1 MCVVGHYTL
10 KIKESA
16 ICFTAMGALNY
27 LYHPSLY
34 PSIRSGDVT
43 AITLNSA
50 NAAYHC
56 WVFVK

>member
-1 MCVVGHYTL
+1 MCVVGHYAL

-16 ICFTAMGALNY
+16 ICFTAMGAPNY
-27 LYHPSLY
+27 LYHPSLQ
-34 PSIRSGDVT
+34 PSIRSGDVA

-50 NAAYHC
+50 KVEYHC